1 MNREEL
7 VARTAM
13 KYGYT
18 KYQATKIA
26 HEIIRNLT
34 AYLKVEEQRQAK
46 MQVLLNNAVEAQKKA
61 KDK

>member
-13 KYGYT
+13 KYGFS

-26 HEIIRNLT
+26 QEIIRNLT

-46 MQVLLNNAVEAQKKA
+46 MNVLLNNAIEAQKKA

>member
-13 KYGYT
+13 KYGFS

-26 HEIIRNLT
+26 QEIIRNLT

-46 MQVLLNNAVEAQKKA
+46 MNVLLNNAIEAQKKA
-61 KDK
+61 KGK

>member
-1 MNREEL
+1 MNREEI

-13 KYGYT
+13 RFGYSKYH
-18 KYQATKIA
+18 ATKIA
-26 HEIIRNLT
+26 HEIIRNLN

-61 KDK
+61 KKK

>member
-13 KYGYT
+13 KYGYS
-18 KYQATKIA
+18 KFQATQIA
-26 HEIIRNLT
+26 KEIIRNLT

-46 MQVLLNNAVEAQKKA
+46 MNVLLNHAIDAQKKVRE
-61 KDK
+61 K